1 MSVILTSEQEFKEYI
16 REHSGVLFYFG
27 TNSCSVGE
35 ALEPKV
41 RDLIS
46 RKYPK
51 LVFYFIDMNIAPEL
65 CAHCQV
71 FVEPTILLYLE
82 GKEFL
87 RKSRHIGLSEL
98 DMAINRIYNL
108 AFED

>member
-1 MSVILTSEQEFKEYI
+1 MGVKLISEEQFKKYATEQK
-16 REHSGVLFYFG
+16 GVLFYFA
-27 TNSCSVGE
+27 TDSCSVGE

-41 RDLIS
+41 RQLINN
-46 RKYPK
+46 KYPK
-51 LVFYFIDMNIAPEL
+51 LIFNFIDMNIAPEL
-65 CAHCQV
+65 CAYCQV
-71 FVEPTILLYLE
+71 FTEPTILLYAE

-98 DMAINRIYNL
+98 DMAISRIYKL